1 MGIMGHADLALMRL
15 AEDDPLRR
23 RLEQINEGGE
33 RAASLTRQLLAFS
46 RKQILQPVVL
56 DLNTLITGF
65 MKMLER
71 LIGEDVEL
79 ETGLASG
86 LRRVEAD
93 PGQMEQIIMNL
104 AINARDAMP
113 GGGKV
118 TIETVNVDLDKDYTR
133 EHDVSMQPGP
143 YVMLG
148 VSDTG
153 MGMDDQTK
161 SQIFEPFFTTKE
173 VGKGT
178 GLGLSTV
185 YGIVKQSH
193 NF

>member
-1 MGIMGHADLALMRL
+1 MRL